1 MFIRFSLTSHQRQ
14 YLLGFVANFS
24 TLMYGIS
31 VGWVSP
37 TIPLLMSEEETPL
50 PIGAITKRQASLIS
64 ALLYISGL
72 VGSLCFGW
80 VADRLGRKWA
90 LYLGTI
96 PHVIAYLLII
106 FAADISYLYI
116 SRCLS
121 GLGCGAL
128 FVALPIYVSEVS
140 EDKIR
145 GGMGAIF
152 CNMVSI
158 GIVTGRAFGSY
169 LDFYV
174 VPYGVLGILAI
185 FIIVFPFFPE
195 TPQYLLLR
203 QRHEAAEK
211 SLRFLRGVSQNL
223 QIPLPPDVRE
233 ELEALKNS
241 PTLHNQNKRI
251 KMEDLKPKTTRRAI
265 LISLILIS
273 GRSLCGVL
281 PLDNYTATV
290 LMEAGS
296 HAWSPNLSALIV
308 GVFELIGSNL
318 AIICVDRG
326 GRRWNLLVSS
336 GGSAVS
342 IAILGAVF
350 FVKSFY
356 GVESAASSW
365 LAVVS
370 LSAFMTLAAIGVV
383 AIPFS
388 VSAEVLPPKLRSP
401 VSTTFMLLY
410 WAMTFV
416 IVDFFLIFG
425 DHSGMYTPLWMCG
438 AWCTFELIFVYF
450 YLPETKGKSF
460 DQVEMELK
468 GKKRKEK
475 EAAASPS

>member
-1 MFIRFSLTSHQRQ
+1 MFIRFGLSSHQRQ
-14 YLLGFVANFS
+14 YLVGFIANFS

-37 TIPLLMSEEETPL
+37 TIPLLMSEEDTPL
-50 PIGAITKRQASLIS
+50 PIGAISKRQASLIS

-72 VGSLCFGW
+72 LGSLLFGW
-80 VADRLGRKWA
+80 LADRLGRKWS
-90 LYLGTI
+90 LFLGTI

-106 FAADISYLYI
+106 FAADIYYLYI

-152 CNMVSI
+152 CNMVSV
-158 GIVTGRAFGSY
+158 GIVVGRAFGSY

-185 FIIVFPFFPE
+185 FIVTFPLFPE
-195 TPQYLLLR
+195 TPQYLLLK
-203 QRHEAAEK
+203 QRPEAAEK
-211 SLRFLRGVSQNL
+211 SLRFLRGVTRDLSV
-223 QIPLPPDVRE
+223 PLPQAVKDE
-233 ELEALKNS
+233 FEALKNS
-241 PTLHNQNKRI
+241 PTLHNQNNRI
-251 KMEDLKPKTTRRAI
+251 KLEDLKPKTTRRAI
-265 LISLILIS
+265 LISLVLIS

-281 PLDNYTATV
+281 PLDNYTASV

-318 AIICVDRG
+318 AIICVDRA
-326 GRRWNLLVSS
+326 GRRMNLLVSS
-336 GGSAVS
+336 GGAAVS
-342 IAILGAVF
+342 IAILGGVF
-350 FVKSFY
+350 FAKTFF
-356 GVESAASSW
+356 GVESAANSW

-425 DHSGMYTPLWMCG
+425 EYNGMYTPLWLCG
-438 AWCTFELIFVYF
+438 TWCTFELIFVYF

-460 DQVEMELK
+460 DQVEMELQ
-468 GKKRKEK
+468 GKKKK
-475 EAAASPS
+475 AVSPS